1 MIAIIGAMEEEIQEF
16 LRHTENIQKS
26 KWKHF
31 TFYRGQLE
39 QKEVVIVKT
48 GLGKILASVLTQKLI
63 ELFKPEKIL
72 FTGIAG
78 GILPE
83 INIGDVVV
91 AKNCIQHDMDVTALG
106 FKRGEIPFSPWQYI
120 ETSESLQKI
129 ALSFSSSEF
138 KIFHGTILTGDQFM
152 THQEVHEKK
161 FLRSEMNG
169 YAVEM
174 EGAAVA
180 LVALINEIP
189 CLILRTISDRADG
202 NAHVD
207 FNKFMPIASKRNF
220 DIIKFILKNC

>member
-1 MIAIIGAMEEEIQEF
+1 MIALIGAMEEEIQEF

-26 KWKHF
+26 QWKHF

-129 ALSFSSSEF
+129 ALNFSSSEF

-152 THQEVHEKK
+152 THQEVHAKK

-189 CLILRTISDRADG
+189 CLIIRTISDKADG
-202 NAHVD
+202 NAHLD

-220 DIIKFILKNC
+220 DIIKFVLKNC